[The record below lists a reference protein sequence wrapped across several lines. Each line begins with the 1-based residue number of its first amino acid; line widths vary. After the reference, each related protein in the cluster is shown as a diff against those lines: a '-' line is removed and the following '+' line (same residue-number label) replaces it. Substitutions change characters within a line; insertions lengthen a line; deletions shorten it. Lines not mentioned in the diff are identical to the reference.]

1 MTRSATSGFSLE
13 RRGTRRARGF
23 TLVELMIAIAIALFL
38 IGGILTLVQSTR
50 NAFATQTTLAQFQD
64 NQRLTM
70 TFMAEVIESA
80 GYFPDPFH
88 NTVGAVLPPV
98 VLPPPIGA
106 FTVAGQ
112 GVLGSPG
119 DTITVRFGAG
129 LNDNVFGCN
138 GAQNLTVN
146 PYDVFISTF
155 SVDPVNQQLVC
166 TLTNGAGVA
175 QPPVILVN
183 QVTNLQAVYGV
194 KRSPADTGSCTDT
207 YLTTAQM
214 LGTDWPNVCSISV
227 TVTFVNP
234 LSKTGTPVSIT
245 RVIAVMSAAGV
256 NS

>member
-1 MTRSATSGFSLE
+1 MTRTATPGFSLE
-13 RRGTRRARGF
+13 RGARGARGF

-80 GYFPDPFH
+80 GYFPRPDL

-98 VLPPPIGA
+98 VLPPPVGA

-112 GVLGSPG
+112 GVLGSVG

-138 GAQNLTVN
+138 GAQNLAVN

-166 TLTNGAGVA
+166 TLTNGAGPQA
-175 QPPVILVN
+175 PVILVN

-207 YLTTAQM
+207 YLSTAQM
-214 LGTDWPNVCSISV
+214 LATDWPNVCSITV

-234 LSKTGTPVSIT
+234 TSKTGAPVSIT
-245 RVIAVMSAAGV
+245 RVIAVMNAAGV

>member
-1 MTRSATSGFSLE
+1 MTRIATPGFSLE
-13 RRGTRRARGF
+13 RRGACRARGF
-23 TLVELMIAIAIALFL
+23 TLVELMIAVAIALFL

-80 GYFPDPFH
+80 GYFPNPSL
-88 NTVGAVLPPV
+88 NTVGAVLPPTV
-98 VLPPPIGA
+98 PPPPA
-106 FTVAGQ
+106 APFTVTGQ
-112 GVLGSPG
+112 GVSGTVG

-129 LNDNVFGCN
+129 PGDNVFGCN
-138 GAQNLTVN
+138 GSQNIAVA
-146 PYDVFISTF
+146 PYDVFINTF

-166 TLTNGAGVA
+166 TFTNGAGL

-183 QVTNLQAVYGV
+183 QVTSLQAVYGV

-207 YLTTAQM
+207 YLSTANM
-214 LGTDWPNVCSISV
+214 LATDWPNVCSITV

-234 LSKTGTPVSIT
+234 TSKTAAPVTIT
-245 RVIAVMSAAGV
+245 RVIAVMNAAGV

>member
-1 MTRSATSGFSLE
+1 MTRTATPGFPFE
-13 RRGTRRARGF
+13 RRGTGRARGF
-23 TLVELMIAIAIALFL
+23 TLVELMIAVAIALFL

-50 NAFATQTTLAQFQD
+50 NAFATQTSLAQFQD

-80 GYFPDPFH
+80 GYFPDPRN
-88 NTVGAVLPPV
+88 NTVGAVLPPLAM
-98 VLPPPIGA
+98 LPPTAP

-112 GVLGSPG
+112 GVTGSVG

-129 LNDNVFGCN
+129 PGDNVFGCN
-138 GAQNLTVN
+138 GSQNILVA

-166 TLTNGAGVA
+166 TLTNGAGPQPVA
-175 QPPVILVN
+175 ILVN
-183 QVTNLQAVYGV
+183 GVTSLQAVYGV

-207 YLTTAQM
+207 YLSTAQM
-214 LGTDWPNVCSISV
+214 LATDWPNVCSITV

-234 LSKTGTPVSIT
+234 LSKTGAPVSIT
-245 RVIAVMSAAGV
+245 RVIAVMNAAGV

>member
-1 MTRSATSGFSLE
+1 MIRTATPGCSLGH
-13 RRGTRRARGF
+13 RGARQVRGF

-80 GYFPDPFH
+80 GYFPNPNL
-88 NTVGAVLPPV
+88 NTVGAVLPPAA
-98 VLPPPIGA
+98 P

-112 GVLGSPG
+112 GILGSVG

-166 TLTNGAGVA
+166 TLTNGAGP

-207 YLTTAQM
+207 YLSTANM
-214 LGTDWPNVCSISV
+214 LATDWPNVCSVTV

-234 LSKTGTPVSIT
+234 TSKTGAPVSIT
-245 RVIAVMSAAGV
+245 RVIAVMNAAGV